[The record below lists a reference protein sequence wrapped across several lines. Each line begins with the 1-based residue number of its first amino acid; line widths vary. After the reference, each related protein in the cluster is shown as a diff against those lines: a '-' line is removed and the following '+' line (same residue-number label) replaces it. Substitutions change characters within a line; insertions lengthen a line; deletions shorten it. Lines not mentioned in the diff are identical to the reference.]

1 MEIVVFVLI
10 CEGGKKNRKMREL
23 VACLEKCSPDARR
36 VTDQSQAGY
45 QIRGSERLDFS
56 RGREARF

>member
-10 CEGGKKNRKMREL
+10 CEGEKKI
-23 VACLEKCSPDARR
+23 EKCSPEARR